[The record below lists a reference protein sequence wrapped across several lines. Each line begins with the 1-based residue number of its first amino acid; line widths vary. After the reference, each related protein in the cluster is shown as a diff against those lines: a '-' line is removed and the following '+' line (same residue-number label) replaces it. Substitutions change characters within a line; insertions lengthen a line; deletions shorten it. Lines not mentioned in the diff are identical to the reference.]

1 MKQIS
6 ENVWQI
12 CAGVFPANS
21 YLWTGPVPGGA
32 IVVDTGLDPEPI
44 LAGLKALDV
53 RPAAVFCT
61 HGHFDHI
68 GSASVLQN
76 TFGSE
81 VFLHA
86 ADSKTAKVANFL
98 MMAFKIPAKLKLP
111 RFSLLLDEVGETRIG
126 EVSIRHRL
134 VPGHSPGSCLIEI
147 DGTCFSGD
155 TLYSGGLGLSKI
167 PGEDPD
173 VLRSSLRKVWDT
185 IEPTTLVCPGHGRT
199 AIFADIREHNTELVE
214 FMAARNEGLAA

>member
-6 ENVWQI
+6 ENVWQV

-53 RPAAVFCT
+53 RPAAIFCT

-76 TFGSE
+76 AFGSD
-81 VFLHA
+81 VYLHA
-86 ADSKTAKVANFL
+86 ADAKTAKVANFL

-111 RFSLLLDEVGETRIG
+111 RFSLLHDEVGQTQIG

-167 PGEDPD
+167 PGEEPD

-185 IEPTTLVCPGHGRT
+185 FDPETLVCPGHGRA
-199 AIFADIREHNTELVE
+199 AIFAAIREHNTELVE
-214 FMAARNEGLAA
+214 FMATRNEGMAV